1 MRNTGRTYLVLWSL
15 LVAGATAS
23 LGQSTFCDAY
33 VMTQL
38 SPQPAIAGVT
48 LSVRTFGSWPVMSAP
63 ALTSSS
69 VNGTDIR
76 VQLEG
81 LTGGPQSVLPFW
93 EDTVAIGA
101 LASGSYDIYV
111 DVLVNQGTGLEMSFV
126 CGPTSHSVAA
136 AIPAA
141 SHVGLALFVALIAA
155 LGVLRLL

>member
-1 MRNTGRTYLVLWSL
+1 M
-15 LVAGATAS
+15 
-23 LGQSTFCDAY
+23 ST
-33 VMTQL
+33 
-38 SPQPAIAGVT
+38 
-48 LSVRTFGSWPVMSAP
+48 P

-69 VNGTDIR
+69 VAGTAIR

-81 LTGGPQSVLPFW
+81 LSSGAPSVLPFW
-93 EDTVAIGA
+93 EDTVVVGA

-111 DVLVNQGTGLEMSFV
+111 DVLVNQGTGLERSFV

-141 SHVGLALFVALIAA
+141 SHLGLALFVALIAA